1 MNLRQHRGLMT
12 TKTTVAPMIV
22 WSNRCSF
29 TNRLQDLARK
39 KETLKSMSGFLVR
52 RTTLTWTSISTAF
65 VPTHSAGTEQTPTS
79 GMETGSLT
87 KCRFHP
93 ISMCILFSSGERW
106 MIESEDIHFKWAPIV

>member
-1 MNLRQHRGLMT
+1 MNLRQHRGIMT

-22 WSNRCSF
+22 GSNRRSF

-39 KETLKSMSGFLVR
+39 KETLKSMSGFLLR
-52 RTTLTWTSISTAF
+52 FTTLTWTSTSTAF
-65 VPTHSAGTEQTPTS
+65 VPTHSAGTDPTPTS

-93 ISMCILFSSGERW
+93 ISMCYMKFFSAAVRVG
-106 MIESEDIHFKWAPIV
+106 

>member
-22 WSNRCSF
+22 GSNRCSF

-39 KETLKSMSGFLVR
+39 KEALKSMSGFLVR
-52 RTTLTWTSISTAF
+52 CTTLTWTSISTAF
-65 VPTHSAGTEQTPTS
+65 VPTHSAGTDQTPTS

-93 ISMCILFSSGERW
+93 ISMCYMKFFSAAVRFG
-106 MIESEDIHFKWAPIV
+106 